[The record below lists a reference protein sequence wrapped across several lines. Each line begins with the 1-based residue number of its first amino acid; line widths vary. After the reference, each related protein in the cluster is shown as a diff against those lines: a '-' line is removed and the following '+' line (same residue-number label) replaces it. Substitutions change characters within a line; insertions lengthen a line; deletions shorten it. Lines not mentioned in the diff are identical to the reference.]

1 MVVKFKSSTVYFYSA
16 YMNVIKA
23 SIRNWWQWQKVLYQF
38 LNVLL
43 QLVERSTKFGNTW
56 HGPRQVTIF

>member
-1 MVVKFKSSTVYFYSA
+1 
-16 YMNVIKA
+16 MNVIKA
-23 SIRNWWQWQKVLYQF
+23 SVRNWWQWQKVLYQF

-56 HGPRQVTIF
+56 HGPRQVTIFGAVH